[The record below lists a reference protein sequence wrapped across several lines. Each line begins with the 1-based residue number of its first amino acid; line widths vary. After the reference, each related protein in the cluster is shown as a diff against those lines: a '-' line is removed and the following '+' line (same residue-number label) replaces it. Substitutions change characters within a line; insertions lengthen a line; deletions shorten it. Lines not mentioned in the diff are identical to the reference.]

1 MAGREWIFPVAQGA
15 MHAELLTKLKA
26 LGEPTRLR
34 IMTLLLRGELTVSEI
49 MQVLGQSQPRVS
61 RHLKLLADAGL
72 CERYPEGGW
81 VFYRL
86 ARSRVG
92 ERLAALLEEMARGDD
107 PEIARDLIRLNE
119 VRRLRAETAQKYFE
133 VAAEQWARIRGLHF
147 SEEAVETAMLEA
159 AGDRHFRQ
167 HLDVG
172 TGTGR
177 MLEIFANR
185 AEEGIGVDLS
195 REMLTVARSK
205 MSEAGLANR
214 LVRQADATALPLET
228 GSVDLITV
236 HQVLHYIAHPRRALA
251 EWARVLA
258 PGGLLLLA
266 DFETHDFEGFR
277 AEYHHAHLGFEQAE
291 LKAWLIE
298 AGLQP
303 ASIKPLAASRG
314 DGGLTVLI
322 CVATRN

>member
-1 MAGREWIFPVAQGA
+1 

-34 IMTLLLRGELTVSEI
+34 IVTLLLRGELTVSEI

-92 ERLAALLEEMARGDD
+92 ERLAALLEEMAGSDD
-107 PEIARDLIRLNE
+107 PEIARDLARLNE

-133 VAAEQWARIRGLHF
+133 VAAEQWAKIRGLHF
-147 SEEAVETAMLEA
+147 SEEAVEAGMLSA
-159 AGDRHFRQ
+159 AGDRHFRL

-177 MLEIFANR
+177 MLEIFADR
-185 AEEGIGVDLS
+185 ADDGIGVDLS

-228 GSVDLITV
+228 GSADLITV
-236 HQVLHYIAHPRRALA
+236 HQVLHYIVQPRRALA

-266 DFETHDFEGFR
+266 DFETHGYEDFR
-277 AEYHHAHLGFEQAE
+277 AEYHHEHLGFDQAQ
-291 LKAWLIE
+291 LRGWLEE
-298 AGLQP
+298 AGLKPVSVQP
-303 ASIKPLAASRG
+303 LQAPADG
-314 DGGLTVLI
+314 GGLTVLI
-322 CVATRN
+322 CVATKEGEAG

>member
-1 MAGREWIFPVAQGA
+1 

-34 IMTLLLRGELTVSEI
+34 IVTLLLRGELTVSEI

-92 ERLAALLEEMARGDD
+92 ERLAALLEEMERSDD
-107 PEIARDLIRLNE
+107 VEVARDLARLSE

-147 SEEAVETAMLEA
+147 SEEAVEAAMLKA
-159 AGDRHFRQ
+159 AGKRQFRL

-177 MLEIFANR
+177 MLEIFADR
-185 AEEGIGVDLS
+185 AEDGMGVDLS

-228 GSVDLITV
+228 GSADLITV
-236 HQVLHYIAHPRRALA
+236 HQVLHYIAQPQRALA

-266 DFETHDFEGFR
+266 DFEAHDFEGFR
-277 AEYHHAHLGFEQAE
+277 AEYHHAHLGFERAQ
-291 LKAWLIE
+291 LRAWLE
-298 AGLQP
+298 GAGL
-303 ASIKPLAASRG
+303 KPLGIDPLESAKAE
-314 DGGLTVLI
+314 GGLTVLI
-322 CVATRN
+322 CSATKA

>member
-1 MAGREWIFPVAQGA
+1 

-26 LGEPTRLR
+26 ISEPTRLR
-34 IMTLLLRGELTVSEI
+34 IVTLLLRGELTVSEI

-92 ERLAALLEEMARGDD
+92 ERLAALLEEMARSDD
-107 PEIARDLIRLNE
+107 PEIARDLARLNE

-133 VAAEQWARIRGLHF
+133 VAAEQWSKIRGRHY
-147 SEEAVETAMLEA
+147 SEAAVEAAMLLA
-159 AGDRHFRQ
+159 AGDRRFRL

-177 MLEIFANR
+177 MLELFAGR
-185 AEEGIGVDLS
+185 ADEGIGVDLS

-205 MSEAGLANR
+205 MSEAGLSNR

-228 GSVDLITV
+228 GAADLITV
-236 HQVLHYIAHPRRALA
+236 HQVLHYLEHPARALT

-266 DFETHDFEGFR
+266 DFETHGFEDFR
-277 AEYHHAHLGFEQAE
+277 TDYHHAHLGFSRRDLEG
-291 LKAWLIE
+291 WLVR
-298 AGLQP
+298 AGLNP
-303 ASIKPLAASRG
+303 ETIEPLTAAQRE
-314 DGGLTVLI
+314 GGLRVLI
-322 CVATRN
+322 CVATKPAG

>member
-1 MAGREWIFPVAQGA
+1 

-34 IMTLLLRGELTVSEI
+34 IVTLLLRGELTVSEI

-92 ERLAALLEEMARGDD
+92 ERLAALLEEMARSDD
-107 PEIARDLIRLNE
+107 PEIARDLARLNE
-119 VRRLRAETAQKYFE
+119 VRRLRAQTAQKYFE
-133 VAAEQWARIRGLHF
+133 VAAEQWSKIRGLHY
-147 SEEAVETAMLEA
+147 SEEAVEAAMLKA
-159 AGDRHFRQ
+159 AGDRQFRL

-177 MLEIFANR
+177 MLEIFASR
-185 AEEGIGVDLS
+185 AEDGMGVDLS

-228 GSVDLITV
+228 GAADLITV
-236 HQVLHYIAHPRRALA
+236 HQVLHYLEHPQRAIA

-266 DFETHDFEGFR
+266 DFESHAFEEF
-277 AEYHHAHLGFEQAE
+277 ASEYHHAHLGFSRRD
-291 LKAWLIE
+291 LKAWLE
-298 AGLQP
+298 QAGLK
-303 ASIKPLAASRG
+303 AMSVEPLDQGKREG
-314 DGGLTVLI
+314 KLTVLI
-322 CVATRN
+322 SVATKPESSLS

>member
-1 MAGREWIFPVAQGA
+1 

-34 IMTLLLRGELTVSEI
+34 IVTLLLRGELTVSEI

-92 ERLAALLEEMARGDD
+92 ERLAALLEEMARSDD
-107 PEIARDLIRLNE
+107 PEIARDLVRLNE
-119 VRRLRAETAQKYFE
+119 VRRLRAQTAQKYFE
-133 VAAEQWARIRGLHF
+133 VAAEQWAKIRGLHF
-147 SEEAVETAMLEA
+147 SEEAVEAAMLEA
-159 AGDRHFRQ
+159 AGDRRFRL

-177 MLEIFANR
+177 MLEIFAER
-185 AEEGIGVDLS
+185 AEDGMGVDLS

-205 MSEAGLANR
+205 MSEAGLVNR
-214 LVRQADATALPLET
+214 LVRQADATALPLEP
-228 GSVDLITV
+228 GAADLITV
-236 HQVLHYIAHPRRALA
+236 HQVLHYLDAPERAIA

-258 PGGLLLLA
+258 EGGLLLLA
-266 DFETHDFEGFR
+266 DFETHGFEEF
-277 AEYHHAHLGFEQAE
+277 ASEYHHAHLGFGRAE
-291 LKAWLIE
+291 LKSWLE
-298 AGLQP
+298 AAGLTVRSLEPLVP
-303 ASIKPLAASRG
+303 AKQE
-314 DGGLTVLI
+314 DGLTVLI
-322 CVATRN
+322 CVAEKPTGKPS

>member
-1 MAGREWIFPVAQGA
+1 

-34 IMTLLLRGELTVSEI
+34 IVTLLLRGELTVSEI

-92 ERLAALLEEMARGDD
+92 ERLAALLEEMARSDD
-107 PEIARDLIRLNE
+107 PEIARDLARLNE
-119 VRRLRAETAQKYFE
+119 VRRLRAQTAQKYFE
-133 VAAEQWARIRGLHF
+133 VAAEQWAKIRGLHF
-147 SEEAVETAMLEA
+147 SEEAVEAAMLKA
-159 AGDRHFRQ
+159 AGDRGFRL

-177 MLEIFANR
+177 MLEIFAER
-185 AEEGIGVDLS
+185 AEDGMGVDLS

-205 MSEAGLANR
+205 MSEAGLVNR
-214 LVRQADATALPLET
+214 LVRQADATALPLEP
-228 GSVDLITV
+228 GAADLITV
-236 HQVLHYIAHPRRALA
+236 HQVLHYLDTPERAIA

-266 DFETHDFEGFR
+266 DFETHGFEEF
-277 AEYHHAHLGFEQAE
+277 ASEYHHAHLGFARAE
-291 LKAWLIE
+291 LKSWLE
-298 AGLQP
+298 AAGLTVRSLEPLVP
-303 ASIKPLAASRG
+303 AKRE
-314 DGGLTVLI
+314 DGLTVLI
-322 CVATRN
+322 CVAEKPAGKPS

>member
-1 MAGREWIFPVAQGA
+1 

-34 IMTLLLRGELTVSEI
+34 IVTLLLRGELTVSEI

-92 ERLAALLEEMARGDD
+92 ERLAALLEEMARSDD
-107 PEIARDLIRLNE
+107 PEIARDLARLNE

-147 SEEAVETAMLEA
+147 SEEAVEEAMLKAA
-159 AGDRHFRQ
+159 AGRRFSL

-177 MLEIFANR
+177 MLEIFADR
-185 AEEGIGVDLS
+185 ADDGMGVDLS

-205 MSEAGLANR
+205 MSEAGLVNR

-228 GSVDLITV
+228 GAADLITV
-236 HQVLHYIAHPRRALA
+236 HQVLHYLDAPERAIA
-251 EWARVLA
+251 EWTRVLA

-266 DFETHDFEGFR
+266 DFETHGFEEF
-277 AEYHHAHLGFEQAE
+277 ASEYHHAHLGFGRAE
-291 LKAWLIE
+291 LKSWLE
-298 AGLQP
+298 AAGLTVRSLEPLVP
-303 ASIKPLAASRG
+303 AKQE
-314 DGGLTVLI
+314 DGLTVLI
-322 CVATRN
+322 CVAEKPTGKPS

>member
-1 MAGREWIFPVAQGA
+1 

-34 IMTLLLRGELTVSEI
+34 IVTLLLRGELTVSEI

-92 ERLAALLEEMARGDD
+92 ERLAALLEEMARSDD
-107 PEIARDLIRLNE
+107 PEIARDLARLNE
-119 VRRLRAETAQKYFE
+119 VRRLRAQTAQKYFE
-133 VAAEQWARIRGLHF
+133 VAAEQWAKIRGLHF
-147 SEEAVETAMLEA
+147 SEEAVEAAMLKA
-159 AGDRHFRQ
+159 AGDRRFHL

-177 MLEIFANR
+177 MLEIFAER
-185 AEEGIGVDLS
+185 AEDGMGVDLS

-205 MSEAGLANR
+205 MSEAGLVNR
-214 LVRQADATALPLET
+214 LVRQADATALPLEP
-228 GSVDLITV
+228 GAADLITV
-236 HQVLHYIAHPRRALA
+236 HQVLHYLDTPERAIA

-266 DFETHDFEGFR
+266 DFETHGFEEF
-277 AEYHHAHLGFEQAE
+277 ASEYHHAHLGFARAE
-291 LKAWLIE
+291 LKDWLE
-298 AGLQP
+298 AAGLTVRSLEPLVP
-303 ASIKPLAASRG
+303 AKRE
-314 DGGLTVLI
+314 DGLTVLI
-322 CVATRN
+322 CVAEKPAGKPS

>member
-1 MAGREWIFPVAQGA
+1 

-34 IMTLLLRGELTVSEI
+34 IVTLLLRGELTVSEI

-92 ERLAALLEEMARGDD
+92 ERLAALLEEMARSDD
-107 PEIARDLIRLNE
+107 PEIARDLARLNE
-119 VRRLRAETAQKYFE
+119 VRRLRAQTAQKYFE
-133 VAAEQWARIRGLHF
+133 VAAEQWSKIRGLHY
-147 SEEAVETAMLEA
+147 SEEAVEAAMLKA
-159 AGDRHFRQ
+159 AGDRRFRL

-177 MLEIFANR
+177 MLELFAER
-185 AEEGIGVDLS
+185 AEDGMGVDLS

-228 GSVDLITV
+228 GAADLITV
-236 HQVLHYIAHPRRALA
+236 HQVLHYLEQPERAVS

-266 DFETHDFEGFR
+266 DFETHGFEEF
-277 AEYHHAHLGFEQAE
+277 ASDYHHAHLGFARAD
-291 LKAWLIE
+291 LKAWLE
-298 AGLQP
+298 RAGLQ
-303 ASIKPLAASRG
+303 ALSIEPLSQGKRAG
-314 DGGLTVLI
+314 KLTVLI
-322 CVATRN
+322 SVATKAESSPS

>member
-1 MAGREWIFPVAQGA
+1 

-34 IMTLLLRGELTVSEI
+34 IVTLLLRGELTVSEI

-92 ERLAALLEEMARGDD
+92 ERLAALLKEMERSDD
-107 PEIARDLIRLNE
+107 AEVARDLARLNE

-147 SEEAVETAMLEA
+147 SEEAVEAAMLKA
-159 AGDRHFRQ
+159 AGDRKFRL

-177 MLEIFANR
+177 MLEIFADR
-185 AEEGIGVDLS
+185 AEDGIGVDLS

-228 GSVDLITV
+228 GAADLITV
-236 HQVLHYIAHPRRALA
+236 HQVLHYIAQPQRALT

-266 DFETHDFEGFR
+266 DFQTHDFEDFR
-277 AEYHHAHLGFEQAE
+277 AEYHHEHLGFEPE
-291 LKAWLIE
+291 TLRGWLEGAGLRAVSIEPLE
-298 AGLQP
+298 AG
-303 ASIKPLAASRG
+303 RG
-314 DGGLTVLI
+314 NGGLTVLI
-322 CVATRN
+322 CAATKE